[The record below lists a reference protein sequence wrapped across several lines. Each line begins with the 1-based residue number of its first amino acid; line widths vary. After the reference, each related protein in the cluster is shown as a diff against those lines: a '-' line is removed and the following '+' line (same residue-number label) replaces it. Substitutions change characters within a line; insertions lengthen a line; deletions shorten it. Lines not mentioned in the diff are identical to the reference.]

1 MGASQDVAPATWVTI
16 FPENPMNHRL
26 FAIFAVLAIAACT
39 KPAPEVTAEA
49 TGPNTL
55 TAAQRDSGWKLLF
68 DGKSLDQ
75 WRGYQ
80 NDSAPVGWRADN
92 GVIVKDSSAE
102 DIVTRDSFA
111 NFELQMDWKLTQG
124 GNAGIFYRGTEEYDH
139 VYWSAPEYQL
149 LDDANAPDGASR
161 LTSAGAA
168 YGLYP
173 SPAGHLNPLGQWN
186 TARIVVRG
194 DSVEH
199 WLNGTR
205 LLSYVL
211 GSDDWAAK
219 VKASKFADWPNY
231 GKATRGLIAVQGDHN
246 GRLELRNVRIKDLK

>member
-1 MGASQDVAPATWVTI
+1 MSS
-16 FPENPMNHRL
+16 RL
-26 FAIFAVLAIAACT
+26 SLVLTSLAGCALIACT
-39 KPAPEVTAEA
+39 KPAPEAIAVVS
-49 TGPNTL
+49 GPNTL
-55 TAAQRDSGWKLLF
+55 TQAQRDSGWKLLF

-80 NDSAPVGWRADN
+80 NDSAPVGWRVDS
-92 GVIVKDSSAE
+92 GVIIKDSSAE
-102 DIVTRDSFA
+102 DIVTRDTFD
-111 NFELQMDWKLTQG
+111 NFELVMDWQLTKG
-124 GNAGIFYRGTEEYDH
+124 GNAGIFYRGNEEYEH
-139 VYWSAPEYQL
+139 VYWTAPEYQL

-199 WLNGTR
+199 WLNGTK
-205 LLSYVL
+205 LLSYSL

-219 VKASKFADWPNY
+219 VKASKFSAWPDY
-231 GKATRGLIAVQGDHN
+231 GKLPRGLIAVQGDHN
-246 GRLELRNVRIKDLK
+246 GRLELRNIRIRELP

>member
-1 MGASQDVAPATWVTI
+1 MH
-16 FPENPMNHRL
+16 HRL
-26 FAIFAVLAIAACT
+26 SVLLIALTLAACSR
-39 KPAPEVTAEA
+39 PASDAVA
-49 TGPNTL
+49 TESGPNTL
-55 TAAQRDSGWKLLF
+55 TQAQRDSGWTLLF
-68 DGKSLDQ
+68 DGKTLDQ
-75 WRGYQ
+75 WRGYR
-80 NDSAPVGWRADN
+80 NDSAPTGWRVDS
-92 GVIVKDSSAE
+92 GMVIKDASAE

-111 NFELQMDWKLTQG
+111 NFDLMLDWQLTQG

-139 VYWSAPEYQL
+139 IYWSAPEYQL

-168 YGLYP
+168 YALYP
-173 SPAGHLNPLGQWN
+173 SPEGHLDSLGQWN
-186 TARIVVRG
+186 TARIIVRG

-205 LLSYVL
+205 LLGYRL

-231 GKATRGLIAVQGDHN
+231 GKAARGLIGVQGDHN
-246 GRLELRNVRIKDLK
+246 GRLVLRNVRIRTLQ

>member
-1 MGASQDVAPATWVTI
+1 MTP
-16 FPENPMNHRL
+16 RL
-26 FAIFAVLAIAACT
+26 SALLAVLALAACT
-39 KPAPEVTAEA
+39 KPAPETVAEA

-55 TAAQRDSGWKLLF
+55 TQAQQDSGWTLLF
-68 DGKSLDQ
+68 DGKSLDK

-80 NDSAPVGWRADN
+80 NDSAPVGWRVDSGA
-92 GVIVKDSSAE
+92 IIKDSSAE
-102 DIVTRDSFA
+102 DIITRDSFG
-111 NFELQMDWKLTQG
+111 NFDLVMDWQLTQG

-139 VYWSAPEYQL
+139 IYWSAPEYQL

-168 YGLYP
+168 YALYP

-186 TARIVVRG
+186 TARIIVRG

-199 WLNGTR
+199 WLNGT
-205 LLSYVL
+205 LLLGYRL

-231 GKATRGLIAVQGDHN
+231 GKAASGVIGVQGDHN
-246 GRLELRNVRIKDLK
+246 GRLMLRNVKIRKLN

>member
-1 MGASQDVAPATWVTI
+1 MSS
-16 FPENPMNHRL
+16 RL
-26 FAIFAVLAIAACT
+26 SLVLTSLAGCAVLACT
-39 KPAPEVTAEA
+39 KPAPETTAEA
-49 TGPNTL
+49 SGPNTL
-55 TAAQRDSGWKLLF
+55 TAAQQDSGWKLLF
-68 DGKSLDQ
+68 DGKTLNQ

-80 NDSAPVGWRADN
+80 NTAAPVGWRADS
-92 GVIVKDSSAE
+92 GVIIKDSSAE
-102 DIVTRDSFA
+102 DIVTRNSFA
-111 NFELQMDWKLTQG
+111 NFDLEMDWKLTQG

-139 VYWSAPEYQL
+139 VYWSAPEFQL

-161 LTSAGAA
+161 LTSAGAD

-173 SPAGHLNPLGQWN
+173 SPAGHLNPAGEWN
-186 TARIVVRG
+186 TARIIVNG

-199 WLNGTR
+199 WLNGTK
-205 LLSYVL
+205 LVSYVL

-246 GRLELRNVRIKDLK
+246 GRLELRNIRIRELK